1 MLLVHLAVN
10 NKLALIHQNNILFA
24 EECEGE
30 DAEKNKIEFTR
41 VYFKQP
47 ISTEEPIVQ
56 IDIVE
61 KIDKLLKLMK

>member
-10 NKLALIHQNNILFA
+10 NKPALIQQNNILFA

-30 DAEKNKIEFTR
+30 DDKKNKVEFTR